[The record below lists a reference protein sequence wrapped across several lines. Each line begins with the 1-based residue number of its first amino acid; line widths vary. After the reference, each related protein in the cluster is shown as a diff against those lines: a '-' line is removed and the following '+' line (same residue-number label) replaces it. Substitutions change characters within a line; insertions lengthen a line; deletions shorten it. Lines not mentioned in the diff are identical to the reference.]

1 MVKLFLMI
9 LFNLTMTTVNQS
21 RLSHSRIM
29 DEREHKVIMQVSSL
43 GAGEQQVIVSQIN
56 NLLNSLPKAT
66 VKVVFHS
73 QGLPLVVAKESKVAL
88 EVASLLK
95 RGVIFDACENTMERK
110 GITKEDLLPRITT
123 VPSAIAEF
131 VLKQEEGWIYV
142 KAGL

>member
-1 MVKLFLMI
+1 MVQLFLMI
-9 LFNLTMTTVNQS
+9 LFTLTVASGNQN

-29 DEREHKVIMQVSSL
+29 DEREHKVIMQVSNL
-43 GAGEQQVIVSQIN
+43 ENGEQLVIVSQIN

-66 VKVVFHS
+66 VEVVFHS
-73 QGLPLVVAKESKVAL
+73 KGLPLVVAKESNVAL

-95 RGVIFDACENTMERK
+95 RGVIFAACENTMQKK
-110 GITKEDLLPRITT
+110 GISKEDLLPGITT

-131 VLKQEEGWIYV
+131 ILKQEEGWIYV